1 MFLLKKYKVFI
12 ILISI
17 FYFFISLI
25 INNYT
30 PEKNYDFQKI
40 YILNYEVDSNDN
52 EMSINSLNVA
62 AGNAMRIYCI
72 ANCPGIYARLQD
84 MFKDIIDF
92 EFKSNDLYKFDI
104 FWAKDKIY
112 NKPLR
117 IELMECLNQEIC
129 DNDAKYIF
137 QEAKKRFERELTA
150 HFSYIIDNL
159 NISKNM
165 PSVVEKKNEYDEII
179 NYLTEIKNSQI
190 TTTVDNYNLRLIK
203 YIPQNFFYDPSG
215 KILSKNPLK
224 FSAYRDHFYAIP
236 NIIKAIFFFLISS
249 LITYFLISIFEK
261 VRNK

>member
-12 ILISI
+12 ILISF

-25 INNYT
+25 IYNYIPKKNN
-30 PEKNYDFQKI
+30 DFQKI
-40 YILNYEVDSNDN
+40 YILNYEVVSNDK
-52 EMSINSLNVA
+52 EISINLLNVA
-62 AGNAMRIYCI
+62 AGNAMRSYCI
-72 ANCPGIYARLQD
+72 ANCPGLYSELQN

-92 EFKSNDLYKFDI
+92 EFKSNNLYKFDI

-137 QEAKKRFERELTA
+137 QESKKRFEKELTS

-165 PSVVEKKNEYDEII
+165 PSVVDKKNEYDQII
-179 NYLTEIKNSQI
+179 NYLIELKNNKIK
-190 TTTVDNYNLRLIK
+190 TTVSNYNLRLIE

-215 KILSKNPLK
+215 KILSKYPLK
-224 FSAYRDHFYAIP
+224 FSAYRDKFYAIP
-236 NIIKAIFFFLISS
+236 NILKAVFFFLISS
-249 LITYFLISIFEK
+249 LITYFLISIYEK
-261 VRNK
+261 LKSK